1 MSGSAG
7 KVALVS
13 STAGLACNGGS
24 TPCSAAQLALIK
36 DLVGFGNA
44 NFYEGAAAP
53 TLSNT
58 TAALRLANGC
68 TETDNNASDFAASAP
83 TPRNTASP
91 LTPCAVVDTAPAV
104 AGTFPVDGAIDFPVN
119 SNLSVSFSEPVN
131 VSSSWFTLACSTS
144 GNVATTFGGGPTTFT
159 LDPGVSLVNGE
170 ACTLTVLAN
179 QVSDQDNNDPPDNM
193 VFNFV
198 VGFSPYD
205 ACAAEYTPTYT
216 IQGIGPGA
224 AATGTVTTKGVVVG
238 DFEGTASGSGFYL
251 QDLTGDGNPAT
262 SDGIFVYTGSSNLVS
277 VGQVVRVTGFARERF
292 NQTTLNGS
300 NSNTAAVPAS
310 NIVNCGTGSVP
321 ATDVTLPFANADDPE
336 RYEGMLVR
344 FPQPLVISEYFNY
357 DRFGEIVLALPL
369 DGEPRPFTGTAID
382 APGAAAN
389 ARTLANSLRRITLD
403 DAQSAQ
409 NPPVL
414 RHPNGQP
421 FSLAN
426 RFRGGDT
433 VQNAVGV
440 LGYDFSLY
448 RIFPTGPADYTAAN
462 PRPAAP
468 EPVGGSLRVAA
479 MNTLN
484 YFVTL
489 DYPTDDPLD
498 NKCGPL
504 QNVECRG
511 ADSDQPN

>member
-7 KVALVS
+7 KVALVN
-13 STAGLACNGGS
+13 STTGLACNGS
-24 TPCSAAQLALIK
+24 SAQPCSAAQLAQIK
-36 DLVGFGNA
+36 DLVGYGTA
-44 NFYEGAAAP
+44 NFYEGAVVP
-53 TLSNT
+53 TLTNS
-58 TAALRLANGC
+58 TAAVRLANGC
-68 TETDNNASDFAASAP
+68 TETDNNSQDFAASAP
-83 TPRNTASP
+83 APRNTASSP
-91 LTPCAVVDTAPAV
+91 NPCVALDTAPEV
-104 AGTFPVDGAIDFPVN
+104 ASTFPANGATDFPIN
-119 SNLSVSFSEPVN
+119 ANLSVTFNEPVN
-131 VSSSWFTLACSTS
+131 VTSSWFTLACATS
-144 GNVATTFGGGPTTFT
+144 GNVTTTYSGGPTTFT

-170 ACTLTVLAN
+170 SCTLTVLAN
-179 QVSDQDNNDPPDNM
+179 QISDQDNNDPPDNM

-198 VGFSPYD
+198 VGFTPYD
-205 ACAAEYTPTYT
+205 VCATAYTPISS
-216 IQGIGPGA
+216 IQGSGLNA
-224 AATGTVTTKGVVVG
+224 AITGIITTKGVVVG

-262 SDGIFVYTGSSNLVS
+262 SDGIFVFTGNSNLVS

-300 NSNTAAVPAS
+300 NTNTAAVPVS

-321 ATDVTLPFANADDPE
+321 ATDVPLPYASADDPE

-369 DGEPRPFTGTAID
+369 DGEPRPLTGTAVD
-382 APGAAAN
+382 EPGAAAN

-409 NPPVL
+409 NPPLL

-421 FSLAN
+421 FALTN

-433 VQNAVGV
+433 VQNAVGL

-448 RIFPTGPADYTAAN
+448 RIDRTRRLYSSESTPGGTRTSRRQPA
-462 PRPAAP
+462 R
-468 EPVGGSLRVAA
+468 R
-479 MNTLN
+479 
-484 YFVTL
+484 
-489 DYPTDDPLD
+489 
-498 NKCGPL
+498 
-504 QNVECRG
+504 
-511 ADSDQPN
+511 SDEHA